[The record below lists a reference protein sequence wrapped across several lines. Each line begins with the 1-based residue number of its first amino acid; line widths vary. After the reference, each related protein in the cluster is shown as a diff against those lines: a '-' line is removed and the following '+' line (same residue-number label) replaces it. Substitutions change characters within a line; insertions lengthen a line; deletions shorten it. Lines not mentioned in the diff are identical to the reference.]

1 MCKQIRFLFAAAVF
15 CFCAS
20 FALAQQPGG
29 EKAADKS
36 ADKTG
41 EKGKEDKKAPEDKNV
56 MTKHSVKI
64 GGQEVKYTATAG
76 TMVLKLEDGTPK
88 ASVFY
93 VAYTKDD
100 VADPTK
106 RPITFAFNGGPG
118 AGSLWLHVGALG
130 PRRVEMGRPG
140 R

>member
-1 MCKQIRFLFAAAVF
+1 MCKQFRFVLAATVF
-15 CFCAS
+15 CCCAS

-36 ADKTG
+36 ADKAG
-41 EKGKEDKKAPEDKNV
+41 EKAKEDKKAPEDKNV

-76 TMVLKLEDGTPK
+76 TMVVKLEGGTPK

-93 VAYTKDD
+93 VAYTKDEG
-100 VADPTK
+100 ADPKK
-106 RPITFAFNGGPG
+106 RPITFAFYWG
-118 AGSLWLHVGALG
+118 AGGG
-130 PRRVEMGRPG
+130 GFG
-140 R
+140 CG